1 MLIDPFTVL
10 MQVINFI
17 ILIFLLKRFLYK
29 PVLKVMEEREKK
41 IAAQI
46 KEAEKAKN
54 EAVNRAEALGEE
66 KKAFNSAKKKLHSDA
81 VAEVEKWKGTAME
94 QVRRDIS
101 ATKKAWTD
109 SLEGEKEKFIQQLKN
124 RIAEQ
129 ILNISQKV
137 LLDLANGDI
146 ETRLFETFIKKIK
159 NRDYKIDKNSLKT
172 EGTVI
177 ISSGF
182 PMEDDMKKKLRK
194 TLGGLFLKAKDFECT
209 VQKDLGFGIC
219 LHAED
224 WKIEWNLSWYMKG
237 LEAKILQSFT
247 PQPGGRHESA

>member
-101 ATKKAWTD
+101 ATKK
-109 SLEGEKEKFIQQLKN
+109 SLDG
-124 RIAEQ
+124 
-129 ILNISQKV
+129 
-137 LLDLANGDI
+137 
-146 ETRLFETFIKKIK
+146 
-159 NRDYKIDKNSLKT
+159 
-172 EGTVI
+172 
-177 ISSGF
+177 
-182 PMEDDMKKKLRK
+182 
-194 TLGGLFLKAKDFECT
+194 
-209 VQKDLGFGIC
+209 
-219 LHAED
+219 
-224 WKIEWNLSWYMKG
+224 
-237 LEAKILQSFT
+237 
-247 PQPGGRHESA
+247 